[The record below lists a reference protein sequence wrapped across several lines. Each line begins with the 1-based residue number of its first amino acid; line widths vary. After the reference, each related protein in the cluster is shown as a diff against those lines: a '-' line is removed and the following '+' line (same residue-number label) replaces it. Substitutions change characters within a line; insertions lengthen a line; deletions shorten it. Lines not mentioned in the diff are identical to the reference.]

1 MNTEPSLDQID
12 DYNNNES
19 KEKRTTVRLIVVSL
33 LIIGA
38 IYGVVKYNYNNV
50 DDYVGTKE
58 QPGINIPNK

>member
-38 IYGVVKYNYNNV
+38 IYGVVKYNYNSV

>member
-1 MNTEPSLDQID
+1 MNGEPTLDQID

-38 IYGVVKYNYNNV
+38 IYGVVKYNYNSV

>member
-19 KEKRTTVRLIVVSL
+19 KEKRTTVRLIVLSL